1 MVAQPNV
8 DLARI
13 VQVIQVLETRGT
25 GDKNDPVRLVTS
37 FWSLKGENLF
47 EQDRTATITR
57 SGRWSWAILFFTHG
71 SRAVRWILIK
81 CTSVS

>member
-47 EQDRTATITR
+47 EQDPYLR
-57 SGRWSWAILFFTHG
+57 SMADASSKANSEST
-71 SRAVRWILIK
+71 
-81 CTSVS
+81 